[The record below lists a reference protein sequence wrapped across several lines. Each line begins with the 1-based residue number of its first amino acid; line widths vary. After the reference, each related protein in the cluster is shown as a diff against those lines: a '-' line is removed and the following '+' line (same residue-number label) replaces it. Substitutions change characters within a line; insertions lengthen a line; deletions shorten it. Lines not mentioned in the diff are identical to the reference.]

1 MDDLE
6 EIQND
11 FPEEQENGVDE
22 INAFE
27 QIDET
32 DFLNIRQGLEN
43 DFPFQERLEKSLLL
57 TTNETVLN

>member
-43 DFPFQERLEKSLLL
+43 DFPFQESLEKII
-57 TTNETVLN
+57 TFD

>member
-11 FPEEQENGVDE
+11 FPEEQENGIDE

-43 DFPFQERLEKSLLL
+43 DFPFQERLEKIISFDYK
-57 TTNETVLN
+57 

>member
-11 FPEEQENGVDE
+11 FPEEQENDVDE

-43 DFPFQERLEKSLLL
+43 DFPFQEKLEKII
-57 TTNETVLN
+57 TFDYK

>member
-11 FPEEQENGVDE
+11 FPEEQENHVDE

-27 QIDET
+27 KIDET

-43 DFPFQERLEKSLLL
+43 DFPFQERLEKII
-57 TTNETVLN
+57 TFDYK